1 MKFSNKLILLV
12 AIFSILLIGV
22 GGVGLYGI
30 TKANDSLSSVYASR
44 VVPLEKINEINY
56 LVQRNRV
63 LVMDMTLVPDA
74 SNVEERNKE
83 LRSNIERITGLWK
96 DYRQTSLSPEE
107 AALADAFAQARKA
120 YVQEGLLGTAN
131 AMLEGKRSD
140 ALANYREKVSNLA
153 PPTQGAVV
161 KLNQYQLDLAKQEY
175 DAAVGRYKVIFT
187 AAIAAVVAGLI
198 LGCGLAF
205 SILKGVLGELGGE
218 PRDAAMVARRVAA
231 GDLTTR
237 IEVKSAGENSIMA
250 ALQQMQLNL
259 ASVIGSVRENAEGVA
274 TASTQIAM
282 GNTDLSQRTEEQ
294 ASALQQTATTMD
306 HFGTTVSTNAD
317 NAKLANQLASS
328 ASQVA
333 TKGGE
338 VVKQVVDT
346 MKGIDESSKRIAE
359 IIGVID
365 GIAFQTNILA
375 LNAAVEAARAGEQG
389 RGFAVVATEVR
400 SLAGRSADAAK
411 EIKSL
416 IGASVERV
424 EHGTLLVDEA
434 GRTMEEVVHSIQRV
448 TDVVGEISAAS
459 TAQNTGV
466 SQIGQAVNQLDQT
479 TQQNAAL
486 VEESAAAAQSLDQQ
500 ARELVAAVSVF
511 KLSHGQSAMVRPAYS
526 PAQDSTRK
534 MGVTANIPAKSN
546 FASLG
551 RDRAAATTPR
561 VQPALGQPISV
572 ASRSNADAEWES
584 F

>member
-1 MKFSNKLILLV
+1 MKFSNKLTLLV
-12 AIFSILLIGV
+12 VIFAALLIGI

-237 IEVKSAGENSIMA
+237 IELKSAGENSIMA

-259 ASVIGSVRENAEGVA
+259 ASVIGSVRQNAEGVA

-294 ASALQQTATTMD
+294 ASALQQTATTID